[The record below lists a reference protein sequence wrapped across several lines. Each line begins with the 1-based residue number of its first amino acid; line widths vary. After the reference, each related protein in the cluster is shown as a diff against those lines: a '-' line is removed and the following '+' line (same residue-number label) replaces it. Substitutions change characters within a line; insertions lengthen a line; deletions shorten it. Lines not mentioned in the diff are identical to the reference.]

1 MDMGM
6 NKFFNPLTTSVL
18 LLVSL
23 LPLTVSAAPRAADGN
38 SKALAK
44 LQAMVKEANTERDLL
59 KTEKDKLATE
69 VEALK
74 KENASKASDEER
86 VSGELAA
93 QKSSNAAVSNTLEQT
108 HAKLLEVIEK
118 YNALNKSKNELNA
131 IHVDLESSHKQKET
145 ELQSCES
152 KNIKLYEAAEEILTA
167 YDNYGIF
174 NSLLESEPIFQIKSV
189 EMEGVVQEYEDKL
202 RKQQYQAKEA
212 STINKT
218 VEVAK

>member
-1 MDMGM
+1 MDIGM
-6 NKFFNPLTTSVL
+6 NKFFNPLAVSVL
-18 LLVSL
+18 LLSSL
-23 LPLTVSAAPRAADGN
+23 LPVIVSAAPRAADGN

-118 YNALNKSKNELNA
+118 YNALNKSKNELSA

-152 KNIKLYEAAEEILTA
+152 KNIKLYEAAEEILKA
-167 YDNYGIF
+167 YDNYGVL

-212 STINKT
+212 STINKA